1 MIKKDKILE
10 LERTS
15 EAGLP
20 TFATSGQY
28 KAHARVILQYT
39 SLARAVIEISG
50 YTFSWKKKIQ
60 TSCFIYE

>member
-1 MIKKDKILE
+1 MIKNDKILE

-50 YTFSWKKKIQ
+50 TLSRGKKIQ

>member
-1 MIKKDKILE
+1 MIKNDKILE

-20 TFATSGQY
+20 TFATGGQY

-50 YTFSWKKKIQ
+50 HTFSWKKNSNV
-60 TSCFIYE
+60 TFHL

>member
-1 MIKKDKILE
+1 MIKNDKILE
-10 LERTS
+10 LERAS

-50 YTFSWKKKIQ
+50 YTFS
-60 TSCFIYE
+60 